1 MAQTSGESE
10 TAKGQENFLRQ
21 FRDLNTR
28 EFKRITAGQ
37 FINVWNHYDTDGKW
51 LLTGRP
57 SVCLFVRLSVR
68 SSVNLSVR
76 PFVCPFVHL
85 SVRVLFHPYVGS

>member
-1 MAQTSGESE
+1 MAQTSGASE

-51 LLTGRP
+51 LLT
-57 SVCLFVRLSVR
+57 SLLSACLFVRLSVR
-68 SSVNLSVR
+68 LSVSLSIR
-76 PFVCPFVHL
+76 PFVCPFVRL
-85 SVRVLFHPYVGS
+85 SARVLFHPYVGS